1 MRLMSR
7 QIENVNKEI
16 WITKKKW
23 IEILELKSTK
33 HEIKKSLERH
43 NIRFKVAEEGSS
55 EFENQSIN
63 IIDFEDMKKKRK
75 MNIVR
80 YL

>member
-1 MRLMSR
+1 MRLMSC

-23 IEILELKSTK
+23 IEILELKSIK

-63 IIDFEDMKKKRK
+63 IIDFEDMKK
-75 MNIVR
+75 
-80 YL
+80 